1 MKKLIIKNRI
11 KYFLYTLLFVV
22 LFIAVSLISY
32 YFSDYTDVFKWLVS
46 SDCLIALTGTVIT
59 MVVIIFKET

>member
-1 MKKLIIKNRI
+1 MKKVTIKTVS
-11 KYFLYTLLFVV
+11 KYFLYTLLCVV

-32 YFSDYTDVFKWLVS
+32 YFSDYTNVFKWVVS
-46 SDCLIALTGTVIT
+46 SDCLIALIGTVIT